1 MVKIGFVKNIN
12 KEEDLLLGR
21 AAYCVPTKQ
30 GHGQTALSPALQ
42 AHQPMLRLACS
53 DMGLEE
59 FGSTWQWGCPK
70 RWTTGSQKRMLFSVP
85 ETCYNLIRSQGV
97 PGVKEQA
104 VLHPSSRES
113 RAQYLLLPLSSI
125 ISLQRSWWLLPGG
138 AELSSGRKERRGSS
152 YQNGTCFSRIT
163 ASFSDPVYRPTS
175 L

>member
-59 FGSTWQWGCPK
+59 FGST
-70 RWTTGSQKRMLFSVP
+70 
-85 ETCYNLIRSQGV
+85 
-97 PGVKEQA
+97 
-104 VLHPSSRES
+104 
-113 RAQYLLLPLSSI
+113 
-125 ISLQRSWWLLPGG
+125 
-138 AELSSGRKERRGSS
+138 
-152 YQNGTCFSRIT
+152 
-163 ASFSDPVYRPTS
+163 
-175 L
+175 